1 MEITLKK
8 KKTKAET
15 RFALPL
21 ESDGKI
27 NLIISK
33 RSGCGASSQ
42 GHPEGL
48 QALSQVKLCFHPHA
62 PW

>member
-15 RFALPL
+15 GFALPL